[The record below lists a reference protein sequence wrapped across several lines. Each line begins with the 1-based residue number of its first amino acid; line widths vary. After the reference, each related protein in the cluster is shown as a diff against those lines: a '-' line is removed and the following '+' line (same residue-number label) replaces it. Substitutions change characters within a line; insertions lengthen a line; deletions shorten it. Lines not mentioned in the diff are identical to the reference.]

1 MASLP
6 KISIVTPSLNQG
18 TFIEDAILSV
28 AKQGYP
34 NFEHIIVDGCSR
46 DNTLAVL
53 RSFPHLRWI
62 SEPDQCQSDALN
74 KGFRMASGDL
84 VGWLNADEY
93 YLPGAFEAVA
103 KCYVGNPATDILYGD
118 SIFVGAEGQLLRA
131 KKAHV
136 FSYAV
141 LLYYGCFIPTDAL
154 FFRRHLIEQGFF
166 IDIDYRIV
174 MDFEYLVRLA
184 ASGKTFKYINR
195 IIGAFRL
202 TGSNLSLQSQKRRRE
217 RLLVQRTWSRIKL
230 PDHGYDA
237 LAELGRSYR
246 VALKVLN
253 GNYRGELRALRRRGS
268 ENRWFRGDEG
278 SETCAAL
285 LA

>member
-18 TFIEDAILSV
+18 AYIQDAIVSV
-28 AKQGYP
+28 AKQGYA
-34 NFEHIIVDGCSR
+34 NFEHIVVDGCSN
-46 DNTLAVL
+46 DNTLSVL
-53 RSFPHLRWI
+53 RSFPHIRWI
-62 SEPDQCQSDALN
+62 SEPDQCQSEALN

-84 VGWLNADEY
+84 LGWLNADDY
-93 YLPGAFEAVA
+93 YLPGAFETVA
-103 KCYVGNPATDILYGD
+103 KSCVGNPTTDILYGD
-118 SIFVGAEGQLLRA
+118 SIFVGAQGQLLRA

-141 LLYYGCFIPTDAL
+141 LLYYGCFIPSEAL
-154 FFRRHLIEQGFF
+154 FFRRHLIRQGFF
-166 IDIDYRIV
+166 IDIDYQIT

-195 IIGAFRL
+195 PLGCFRWH
-202 TGSNLSLQSQKRRRE
+202 GSNLSLQEEKRRKE

-230 PDHGYDA
+230 PDHGYDT
-237 LAELGRSYR
+237 LAQLAHLYHI
-246 VALKVLN
+246 ALKTLN
-253 GNYRGELRALRRRGS
+253 GNYGSELKALRSRGS
-268 ENRWFRGDEG
+268 ETRWFQNDEG
-278 SETCAAL
+278 RKTCATL